1 MIETVFIASD
11 PIAGGSTWTA
21 TRDYASQV
29 SWQSA
34 VGSTLSTTNIFSAG
48 VYFGTSF
55 KNQALAATEG
65 SSLGY
70 VKQFCSHNYPQSKST
85 ANLAALMS
93 HSGIA
98 SQVSPYKS
106 EYSAAS
112 SAGKVY
118 VMGETNSGKTL

>member
-1 MIETVFIASD
+1 MSEPVFVASD

-21 TRDYASQV
+21 TKDYASQV

-34 VGSTLSTTNIFSAG
+34 VGSSLSTTNIFSAG

-55 KNQALAATEG
+55 NNKALAATEG
-65 SSLGY
+65 ASLGY
-70 VKQFCSHNYPQSKST
+70 IKQFCSHNYPQSQST
-85 ANLAALMS
+85 ANLTSLMS

-98 SQVSPYKS
+98 TQISPYKS

-112 SAGKVY
+112 SAGKAY
-118 VMGETNSGKTL
+118 VMGETNSGRIL